1 MSNELPAA
9 RFDREVEGG
18 YQIST
23 DPSHLDVD
31 AIHAFL
37 VSSYW
42 STGIP
47 RDVVERS
54 IAGSLCFGV
63 YLQGEQVGF
72 ARVIG
77 DAATFAYVG
86 DVYILE
92 PHRGRGLS
100 KLLMKAVMEHPDL
113 EGLRRI
119 QLATRD
125 AHGLYRA
132 FGFGSLSAPEQLME
146 IRRPNL
152 YQRSGGA
159 EEIIAP
165 E

>member
-1 MSNELPAA
+1 MSNESPGDC
-9 RFDREVEGG
+9 FNSETKDG

-23 DPSHLDVD
+23 DPTRLDVD

-37 VSSYW
+37 VGAYW
-42 STGIP
+42 SIGIP
-47 RDVVERS
+47 RDLVERS

-63 YLQGEQVGF
+63 YLRGEQVGF

-100 KLLMKAVMEHPDL
+100 KELMAAVMRHPDL
-113 EGLRRI
+113 QGLRRI
-119 QLATRD
+119 QLATQD
-125 AHGLYRA
+125 AHGLYRG
-132 FGFGSLSAPEQLME
+132 FGFGELSAPEQLME
-146 IRRPNL
+146 IRASNL
-152 YQRSGGA
+152 YEQ
-159 EEIIAP
+159 
-165 E
+165 